1 MNRASSAPAAEAA
14 DAAGDL
20 APDEVIPAALA
31 AGALAPADV
40 VHHGVLVEQVGRSH
54 PVYRVRVGGEV
65 RFFVKSFGPRR
76 GATDGLAARERAVLA
91 LAEARPAVAALTP
104 APWPWTDPPASAG
117 VKRRVVVA
125 TAAVRGAEAWT
136 MDRLGGGDRT
146 PAQAWAELVDALAP
160 PVAAFHRATRD
171 LAKPGSHVPRALESE
186 EPWGLRLMD
195 GDAAPELWATPATAA
210 MLREAAADAL
220 LVQTL
225 REARALWR
233 PMALIHADLK
243 HDNVLIERTTDALRV
258 RILDWEMAR
267 IGDPAWDLAG
277 LAARLAVVR
286 REGPPW
292 QEEDIANVARLV
304 RAYAAAS
311 GLSPAPLA
319 HRLTHYAATVLL
331 MMALQHASTL
341 PPGSD
346 AAEAHTLL
354 LKARSTFRRAQSL
367 TAGIIARVEPAS
379 A

>member
-1 MNRASSAPAAEAA
+1 MNRASSVPAVEALD
-14 DAAGDL
+14 DASDL

-31 AGALAPADV
+31 AGALHPADV

-91 LAEARPAVAALTP
+91 LGEARPAVAALTP
-104 APWPWTDPPASAG
+104 SPWPWNDPPPGVG
-117 VKRRVVVA
+117 VKRRVVIA

-136 MDRLGGGDRT
+136 MDHLGGGDRT
-146 PAQAWAELVDALAP
+146 LAQAWADLVDALAAP
-160 PVAAFHRATRD
+160 LAAFHRATRD
-171 LAKPGSHVPRALESE
+171 LARPGSHVPPALESE

-195 GDAAPELWATPATAA
+195 GDAAPELWATPATSA
-210 MLREAAADAL
+210 MLREAAADPL

-225 REARALWR
+225 REARSLWR

-243 HDNVLIERTTDALRV
+243 HDNVLIERAADGLRV

-277 LAARLAVVR
+277 LAARLAVLR
-286 REGPPW
+286 SEGPPW
-292 QEEDIANVARLV
+292 QDEDIANVARLV

-311 GLSPAPLA
+311 GLSAAPLA

-331 MMALQHASTL
+331 MMALQHVSTL
-341 PPGSD
+341 PPGAD
-346 AAEAHTLL
+346 AGEARTLL

-367 TAGIIARVEPAS
+367 TAGILAHVEHAS